1 MNFHEKSFHF
11 SKREIRRL
19 FLAALFIIIFRVSL
33 SQYLC
38 PLLMTTESYSTIVL
52 AIKSLLQTIDD
63 NHLPEYNRGFALAIL
78 ALIPPVLIAIL
89 FQRRFIAGLL
99 ESEK

>member
-1 MNFHEKSFHF
+1 
-11 SKREIRRL
+11 
-19 FLAALFIIIFRVSL
+19 
-33 SQYLC
+33 
-38 PLLMTTESYSTIVL
+38 MTTESYSTIVL
-52 AIKSLLQTIDD
+52 AIKSLMQTIDD
-63 NHLPEYNRGFALAIL
+63 NQLPEYNRGFALAIL